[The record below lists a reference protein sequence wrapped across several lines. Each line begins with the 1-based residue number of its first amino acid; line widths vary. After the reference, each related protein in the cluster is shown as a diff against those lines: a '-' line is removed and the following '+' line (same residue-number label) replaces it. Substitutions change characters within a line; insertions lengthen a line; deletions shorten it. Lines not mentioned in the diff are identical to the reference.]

1 MTMTTK
7 RPRRAR
13 LGVGA
18 AALAGALA
26 LAACGGGSTPSTNG
40 ASGTA
45 APSATGTGGSSAGQV
60 LPVTSNP
67 ITNTATAQTLSIDS
81 VLVENNEDGS
91 GNAVDDH
98 LEVGLTNTGA
108 TDLTGFEA
116 YYTFTDPTAGT
127 AESYYADLTDFTIP
141 AGESRTVHFDNT
153 GATDHYPVNEFSLY
167 YTSLNALEVQVEIS
181 AQGAAT
187 QTSTVQKDAGGA
199 EVPD

>member
-1 MTMTTK
+1 MTTPH
-7 RPRRAR
+7 PRRAR
-13 LGVGA
+13 LGIGA

-40 ASGTA
+40 APSTTA
-45 APSATGTGGSSAGQV
+45 PAATGNGGSAAGQV
-60 LPVTSNP
+60 LPVASNP
-67 ITNTATAQTLSIDS
+67 ITNTATAQTLTIDS
-81 VLVENNEDGS
+81 VLVENNEDGA

-98 LEVGLTNTGA
+98 LEIALTNTGT

-116 YYTFTDPTAGT
+116 YYTFTDPSAGST
-127 AESYYADLTDFTIP
+127 ENYYAELTGFTIP

-153 GATDHYPVNEFSLY
+153 GATDHYPVNGFSLY
-167 YTSLNALEVQVEIS
+167 YTSLNALDVQVEIS